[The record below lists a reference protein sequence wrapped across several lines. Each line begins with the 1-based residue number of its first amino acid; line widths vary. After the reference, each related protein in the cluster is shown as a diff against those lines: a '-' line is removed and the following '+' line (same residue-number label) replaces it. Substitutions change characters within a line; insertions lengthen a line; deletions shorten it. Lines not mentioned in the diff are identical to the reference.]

1 MEDAM
6 RRVAILLSAVGV
18 VGCVSLAL
26 GEPSKDFTL
35 EIGQALRITPE
46 GQVTFFPEMQAD
58 AAHLAEMERR
68 AQSMPKGL
76 AIWRGAD
83 GKLRYLTDPV
93 EGPMHI
99 RQ

>member
-68 AQSMPKGL
+68 AQSIKRSCHL
-76 AIWRGAD
+76 ARSGWKAALFD
-83 GKLRYLTDPV
+83 
-93 EGPMHI
+93 
-99 RQ
+99 